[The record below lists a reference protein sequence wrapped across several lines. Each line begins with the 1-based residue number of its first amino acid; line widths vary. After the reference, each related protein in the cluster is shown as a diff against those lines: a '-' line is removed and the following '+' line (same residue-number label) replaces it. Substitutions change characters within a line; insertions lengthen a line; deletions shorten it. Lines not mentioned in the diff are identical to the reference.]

1 MRVVW
6 SHRAYDNY
14 QIVKRYI
21 KRKFGERKVREFC
34 SEVRKA
40 TVQISHHP
48 DRGSYELLLE
58 GGSYE
63 YRSILINGLSKL
75 VYVAEDDIIHVADF
89 WDCRW
94 EPERITEGL

>member
-34 SEVRKA
+34 SEVREA
-40 TVQISHHP
+40 TVQISNHP

-75 VYVAEDDIIHVADF
+75 VYVAEDDIINVADF